1 MSKDLKSCGVKF
13 MNKLDYKKEYKDI
26 YMPTTKPTLINMPII
41 QYVCVEGHG
50 DPNTSKEYKEA
61 IGILYAI
68 SYAIKMSPKKG
79 TQPEHYFEY
88 VVPPLEGLWWG
99 DEGYFDGTKIVD
111 KDKFEWRSIIRLP
124 EFVTREYFEQVKSQ
138 VALQKPELDI
148 SKATFFEYDEGL
160 CVQIMHKGCYDDE
173 PASVMKINHFI
184 EEHDLLIDITETR
197 LHHEIYLSDPRKTK
211 VENLKT
217 VIRHPVKRKV

>member
-1 MSKDLKSCGVKF
+1 

-26 YMPTTKPTLINMPII
+26 YMPATKPTLIDMPVI

-50 DPNTSKEYKEA
+50 NPNTSEEYKEA
-61 IGILYAI
+61 IAILYAI

-79 TQPEHYFEY
+79 TQPDNYFEY

-99 DEGYFDGTKIVD
+99 DAGYFDGTKILD
-111 KDKFEWRSIIRLP
+111 KDKFHWRSMIRLP
-124 EFVTREYFEQVKSQ
+124 EFVTHDYFEQVKSQ
-138 VALQKPELDI
+138 VALQKPELNV

-173 PASVMKINHFI
+173 PASVMKMNQFI
-184 EEHDLLIDITETR
+184 DDHDLLIDINDIR
-197 LHHEIYLSDPRKTK
+197 LHHEIYLGDPRKTK